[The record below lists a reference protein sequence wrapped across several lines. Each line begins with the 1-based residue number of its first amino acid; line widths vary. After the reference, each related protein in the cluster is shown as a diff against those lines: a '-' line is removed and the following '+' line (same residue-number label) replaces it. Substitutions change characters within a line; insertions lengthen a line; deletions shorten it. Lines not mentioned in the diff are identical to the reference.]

1 MTCEEARAL
10 LLDARRG
17 RLSAGTQAALDAHLA
32 GCAACAH
39 DNTADALLGEAL
51 EGRLPQHAAPLA
63 LKRRLA
69 ASWSAGDALPSPPPV
84 ARPTAPSS
92 ARAAWGARWRRAVVP
107 ALAAAVLVLALVPL
121 YYRQAG
127 DGGAGMV
134 TEAVNDHL
142 RLLTAQHPL
151 DIESGG
157 IHQVKPWF
165 EGRLDFAPVVRFE
178 GNADFPLRGGAIGYY
193 LDRKAAL
200 FVFNRRLHVVT
211 LLVFPAQ
218 GLPWP
223 RRGLERI
230 GPVEAQVTA
239 SRGFNTIL
247 WREGDLGYALVSD
260 VDRTDL
266 LALLGKLAASS

>member
-1 MTCEEARAL
+1 MTCDEARAL
-10 LLDARRG
+10 LVDARRG
-17 RLSAGTQAALDAHLA
+17 RLSAETRAALDAHLA
-32 GCAACAH
+32 GCPACAH
-39 DNTADALLGEAL
+39 EAAADALLGEAL

-69 ASWSAGDALPSPPPV
+69 ATWATTGLPGPPPTD
-84 ARPTAPSS
+84 ARPASAPT
-92 ARAAWGARWRRAVVP
+92 ARAAWATRWRRAVVP

-121 YYRQAG
+121 YSRHTG
-127 DGGAGMV
+127 DGGAAMV

-151 DIESGG
+151 DIASGG

-178 GNADFPLRGGAIGYY
+178 GDAEFPLRGGAVGYY
-193 LDRKAAL
+193 LDRKAAV

-211 LLVFPAQ
+211 LLVFPAE

-223 RRGLERI
+223 RRGLERL
-230 GPVEAQVTA
+230 GPVAAQVTA

-260 VDRTDL
+260 VDRSEL
-266 LALLGKLAASS
+266 LTLVGKLAPSS